1 MYIICIYYTCHPYC
15 EWSDNPNC
23 QGNVPPFPSDVS
35 WKPVACALPSTGV
48 SDVDRDHFG
57 AETGIKAQWFLRHP
71 LNRATGGQA
80 PTGHWSVLSQKC

>member
-1 MYIICIYYTCHPYC
+1 MNGLIIQIVKEMFLHFHQM
-15 EWSDNPNC
+15 SRGNPWRVRC
-23 QGNVPPFPSDVS
+23 R
-35 WKPVACALPSTGV
+35 STGV